1 MKKIEIVAIVL
12 ALGIF
17 LFVGCNYNK
26 IFPGAKPVVLTD
38 VEATSEFVT
47 ETAPPATEEPTTL
60 KTYDF
65 SHLNYSVNSSAAA
78 CFDVNENR
86 YLFEKNATARIPP
99 ASLTK
104 IVTACVAL
112 KYADASVV
120 YTVGDELLYVQKDS
134 SLCFIQSGQKVTLYD
149 LLTGMLLASGND
161 AAYTVAVN
169 VARAVSGNSL
179 PAGEAIAYFVQL
191 MNDFGVEI
199 GLTNSHFVNP
209 DGWDAENHYM
219 SVHDIVTAAAYAMQ
233 LDVFREIVAKPSYFA
248 TFVSGQTVQWQNS
261 NQMMNTASPFYVEG
275 ISGIKTGTTPAAGR
289 CLIAVYH
296 DEARD
301 LIVVSMGN
309 PTDEERYFSVR
320 EMIDTVKI
328 Q

>member
-1 MKKIEIVAIVL
+1 M
-12 ALGIF
+12 
-17 LFVGCNYNK
+17 
-26 IFPGAKPVVLTD
+26 LTD

-134 SLCFIQSGQKVTLYD
+134 SL
-149 LLTGMLLASGND
+149 
-161 AAYTVAVN
+161 
-169 VARAVSGNSL
+169 
-179 PAGEAIAYFVQL
+179 
-191 MNDFGVEI
+191 
-199 GLTNSHFVNP
+199 
-209 DGWDAENHYM
+209 
-219 SVHDIVTAAAYAMQ
+219 
-233 LDVFREIVAKPSYFA
+233 
-248 TFVSGQTVQWQNS
+248 
-261 NQMMNTASPFYVEG
+261 
-275 ISGIKTGTTPAAGR
+275 
-289 CLIAVYH
+289 
-296 DEARD
+296 
-301 LIVVSMGN
+301 
-309 PTDEERYFSVR
+309 
-320 EMIDTVKI
+320 
-328 Q
+328 